1 MSCSDRT
8 GREGVERSRRRL
20 LRLAALL
27 PAAGLAGCGF
37 QPLYG
42 TTAAGSSVSGEL
54 AAVRIA
60 PLRERN
66 GQILHNLLRDRL
78 NPYGQPT
85 EPRYQLSI
93 TVSQVS
99 EETGIRRDE
108 TASRAVLTLYA
119 AYSLVDAQGAVLTQ
133 GLARSSS
140 GYNIL
145 DSSYASSVARQ
156 DAQERALTEL
166 AEDLKLRLAAYFSSR
181 QT

>member
-1 MSCSDRT
+1 MSSSPEQPHAR
-8 GREGVERSRRRL
+8 RLSRRSL
-20 LRLAALL
+20 LALAGLLPLAA
-27 PAAGLAGCGF
+27 ACGF

-42 TTAAGSSVSGEL
+42 TTPAGSSVSNEL

-78 NPYGQPT
+78 NPYGQPV

-93 TVSQVS
+93 SVSQVA

-108 TASRAVLTLYA
+108 TATRAVLTLYA
-119 AYSLVDAQGAVLTQ
+119 SYALSDAQGQVLTE
-133 GLARSSS
+133 GKARSSS

-145 DSSYASSVARQ
+145 DSSYASTVARQ
-156 DAQERALTEL
+156 DAQERALTDL
-166 AEDLKLRLAAYFSSR
+166 AEDLKLRLASYFSAR
-181 QT
+181 LT

>member
-1 MSCSDRT
+1 MSCSDRA
-8 GREGVERSRRRL
+8 GPPDLPSRRRL
-20 LRLAALL
+20 LRLAGLL
-27 PAAGLAGCGF
+27 PLAGLAACGF
-37 QPLYG
+37 RPLYG
-42 TTAAGSSVSGEL
+42 TDSAGSSVADQL
-54 AAVRIA
+54 AMVRIA

-78 NPYGQPT
+78 NPYGQPV
-85 EPRYQLSI
+85 EPAYQLSI
-93 TVSQVS
+93 TVSQVA

-119 AYSLVDAQGAVLTQ
+119 SYSLQDAQGAVLTQ

-145 DSSYASSVARQ
+145 DSSYASSVARR
-156 DAQERALTEL
+156 DAEERALTEL
-166 AEDLKLRLAAYFSSR
+166 AEDLKLRLASYFSSR

>member
-1 MSCSDRT
+1 MSSSDRAPPS
-8 GREGVERSRRRL
+8 SRRAF
-20 LRLAALL
+20 LALAGLL
-27 PAAGLAGCGF
+27 PAAGLVLGACGF

-42 TTAAGSSVSGEL
+42 TTSAGQSVSNEL

-60 PLRERN
+60 PLQERN

-78 NPYGQPT
+78 NPYGQPV

-93 TVSQVS
+93 AVSQVS

-133 GLARSSS
+133 GQARSSS
-140 GYNIL
+140 AYNIL
-145 DSSYASSVARQ
+145 DSSYASAVARQ

-166 AEDLKLRLAAYFSSR
+166 AEDLKLRLASYFSAR
-181 QT
+181 LT